1 MNTRQ
6 KMQMLRRV
14 SKGDRFSYPKES
26 LDLRSHLVFKLHF
39 QNVSPYKSRQKKCP
53 MTMQTGA
60 AGEVFLAIQ
69 EAFTSAQ
76 GITLDHAQVK
86 TNVKVRIFFDELH
99 GVIGRDPIYEEGGG
113 SNDTVF
119 MSFDNARVDFRPN
132 SEIIGRDYQYFRRF
146 CNCLFHVGPSDSVIS
161 SQHKPTHGGE

>member
-1 MNTRQ
+1 
-6 KMQMLRRV
+6 
-14 SKGDRFSYPKES
+14 
-26 LDLRSHLVFKLHF
+26 
-39 QNVSPYKSRQKKCP
+39 
-53 MTMQTGA
+53 MQTGA
-60 AGEVFLAIQ
+60 AGEVFLPIQ

-132 SEIIGRDYQYFRRF
+132 SEIIGRDYQ
-146 CNCLFHVGPSDSVIS
+146 
-161 SQHKPTHGGE
+161 